1 MLALAVINISLERK
15 SEDKIVNDDSSYTII
30 WPVELPCYTL

>member
-15 SEDKIVNDDSSYTII
+15 SEDKIVNDDSSYHNN
-30 WPVELPCYTL
+30 LAC